1 MGWAPGM
8 GETSMLVDRSAR
20 TLRELATEKMRDAIL
35 DLRLKPGDRLVE
47 RDLCV
52 QLGVSRTVVREVLRH
67 LEAEGLVDATGHRP
81 TVARPTPDQAAQIYE
96 IRAQLEGMA
105 ARACA
110 ARGDAALAEALEAA
124 LGAIRAAY
132 AKPDLPGVL
141 AATRDFYRLLF
152 EGSERDIAWGIVCSL
167 NARITHLRAMTI
179 ATPGRDRTGPDRMA
193 RIVAAIRAG
202 DGDAA
207 AQACIDH
214 VGDASAIA
222 RALLEAAPG

>member
-1 MGWAPGM
+1 MR
-8 GETSMLVDRSAR
+8 VDRSAK

-35 DLRLKPGDRLVE
+35 GLHLKPGDRLVE
-47 RDLCV
+47 RDLCA

-81 TVARPTPDQAAQIYE
+81 TVARPTPAQAEQIYE

-110 ARGDAALAEALEAA
+110 TKNDAALADALEAA
-124 LGAIRAAY
+124 LTTIRDAY
-132 AKPDLPGVL
+132 ARPDLPGVL
-141 AATRDFYRLLF
+141 VATREFYRVMF
-152 EGSERDIAWGIVCSL
+152 EGSGRDIAWSIVCSL

-179 ATPGRDRTGPDRMA
+179 ATPGRDQSGPDRMA

-202 DGDAA
+202 DGEAA
-207 AQACIDH
+207 AKACIDH

-222 RALLEAAPG
+222 RALLGAAPGPD